1 MTALL
6 EIDGLSKSFGGLR
19 AVNQLSFTVREREIL
34 GLIGPNGAGKST
46 VFNLI
51 NGVFPPDQGRVKFA
65 GADLTG
71 KPPYRVARHG
81 LARTHQIVQPLTDL
95 TVLENCTV
103 GACFGRE
110 NLPLARA
117 RAVAREVAVFVGL
130 EDRLA
135 TPAAQLTIAGKK
147 RLELARALAAQPLL
161 LLLDEVLA
169 GLNPTEIE
177 RMLTVIRSIRE
188 RGVAILIIEHLM
200 QAIMGLSDRIVVLN
214 SGQKLAEGT
223 PAEIANNAAGDRS
236 LPRRS
241 GARRKAARGRGG
253 MSDALLE
260 VEALATGYGEVQ
272 VLWGLSL
279 AAARG
284 RLTTLVGANGA
295 GKTTM
300 LRAVVGTLPPWSGRV
315 LFKGEDVT
323 RLPAHAKAARGLVL
337 VPEGRQLF
345 STMTVDENLEMG
357 AFTRRGAD
365 SYCRPPGAGVHLV
378 PAPQGAPQAEGRH
391 VLRRRAADARDRPRP
406 DDRSGD
412 PDHRRA
418 VAGAGA
424 ALRLSIVRGAQGAQ
438 GYRADRASGRA
449 ERPSGVCGE
458 RLRLRH
464 RRGPPVQRRTAGD
477 ACGHAGDPAG
487 LPRVIGTP

>member
-6 EIDGLSKSFGGLR
+6 EIDGLSKNFGGLR
-19 AVNQLSFTVREREIL
+19 AVNGLSFAVREREIL

-51 NGVFPPDQGRVKFA
+51 NGVFAPDQGRVTFT

-81 LARTHQIVQPLTDL
+81 LARTHQIVQPLADL

-110 NLPLARA
+110 NLPLHRA

-135 TPAAQLTIAGKK
+135 MPAAQLTIAGKK

-188 RGVAILIIEHLM
+188 RGVSILIIEHLM

-223 PAEIANNAAGDRS
+223 PAEIANNAA
-236 LPRRS
+236 
-241 GARRKAARGRGG
+241 
-253 MSDALLE
+253 
-260 VEALATGYGEVQ
+260 VIEAYL
-272 VLWGLSL
+272 
-279 AAARG
+279 
-284 RLTTLVGANGA
+284 
-295 GKTTM
+295 
-300 LRAVVGTLPPWSGRV
+300 
-315 LFKGEDVT
+315 
-323 RLPAHAKAARGLVL
+323 
-337 VPEGRQLF
+337 
-345 STMTVDENLEMG
+345 
-357 AFTRRGAD
+357 
-365 SYCRPPGAGVHLV
+365 
-378 PAPQGAPQAEGRH
+378 
-391 VLRRRAADARDRPRP
+391 
-406 DDRSGD
+406 
-412 PDHRRA
+412 
-418 VAGAGA
+418 
-424 ALRLSIVRGAQGAQ
+424 
-438 GYRADRASGRA
+438 
-449 ERPSGVCGE
+449 
-458 RLRLRH
+458 
-464 RRGPPVQRRTAGD
+464 
-477 ACGHAGDPAG
+477 GDPALAEKLHAG
-487 LPRVIGTP
+487 PAP